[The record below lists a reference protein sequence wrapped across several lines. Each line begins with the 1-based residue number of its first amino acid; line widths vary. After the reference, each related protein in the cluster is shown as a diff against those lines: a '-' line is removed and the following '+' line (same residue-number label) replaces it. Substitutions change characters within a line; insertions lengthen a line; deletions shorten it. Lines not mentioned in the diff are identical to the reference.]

1 MRHFDYLRERGE
13 KAVFGQMVTFES
25 RRGAKVL
32 ERYGFRVIEKR
43 EITKWR
49 DKHPEPVYLTT
60 VIKELSPSEIVG
72 ETSSGDTAQ
81 TGMSSISS
89 KTDRLK
95 LGVDITKVP
104 FD

>member
-1 MRHFDYLRERGE
+1 MMNAYFDYLREKGE

-32 ERYGFRVIEKR
+32 ERYGFRVVEKR

-60 VIKELSPSEIVG
+60 VIKQLDAAQ
-72 ETSSGDTAQ
+72 SSGTSDPRN
-81 TGMSSISS
+81 
-89 KTDRLK
+89 DRATL
-95 LGVDITKVP
+95 TQ
-104 FD
+104 

>member
-1 MRHFDYLRERGE
+1 M
-13 KAVFGQMVTFES
+13 
-25 RRGAKVL
+25 L

-60 VIKELSPSEIVG
+60 VIKELSPSDVVG

-95 LGVDITKVP
+95 LGVDVTKVP